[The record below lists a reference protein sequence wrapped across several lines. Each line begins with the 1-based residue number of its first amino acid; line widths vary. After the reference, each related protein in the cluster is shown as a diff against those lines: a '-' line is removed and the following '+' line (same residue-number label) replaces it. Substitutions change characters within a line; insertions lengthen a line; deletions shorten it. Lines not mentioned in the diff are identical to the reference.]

1 MPNHIAPLYAMS
13 TLKYLAKPRSAK
25 QKAHQ
30 KRWQALGTVMGFNGY
45 LNNLQYVIKSA
56 DVEPWMLSMIQ
67 SDINQ
72 LKLALNVVENHLRK
86 K

>member
-1 MPNHIAPLYAMS
+1 
-13 TLKYLAKPRSAK
+13 
-25 QKAHQ
+25 
-30 KRWQALGTVMGFNGY
+30 MGFNGY